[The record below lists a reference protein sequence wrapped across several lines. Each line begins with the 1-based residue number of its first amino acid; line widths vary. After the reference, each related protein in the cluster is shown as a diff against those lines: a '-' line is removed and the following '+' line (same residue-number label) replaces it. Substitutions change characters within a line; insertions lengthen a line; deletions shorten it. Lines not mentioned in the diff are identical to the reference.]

1 MHPGKGDGE
10 MPEKVKP
17 SFSENATRVLERRYL
32 LKDEKGS
39 PTETPEEMLWRVAR
53 AVAKAEERFDDEQ
66 SPEYWAERF
75 YEVMAQLDFLP
86 NSPTLMNVGTPA
98 GQLSACFVLPIG
110 DSMEEIFDALKYT
123 ALVHKSG
130 GGTGFNFS
138 TLRPYGDIVRS
149 TKGVAS
155 GPEATPLVLLTIS
168 PYGRSVK
175 KLNPV
180 PPPDLC
186 TRAVYLRASNISSM
200 LSPMGSTKHAES
212 CPAGVPAF
220 ISVGELGKKSSCAM
234 TS

>member
-53 AVAKAEERFDDEQ
+53 AVAKAEERFDDAQ
-66 SPEYWAERF
+66 SPEYWAEKF
-75 YEVMAQLDFLP
+75 YEVMAQLDFAQL
-86 NSPTLMNVGTPA
+86 STLMNA
-98 GQLSACFVLPIG
+98 EHLGQLSACFVLAIG

-155 GPEATPLVLLTIS
+155 GPYPLWS
-168 PYGRSVK
+168 
-175 KLNPV
+175 
-180 PPPDLC
+180 
-186 TRAVYLRASNISSM
+186 
-200 LSPMGSTKHAES
+200 
-212 CPAGVPAF
+212 F
-220 ISVGELGKKSSCAM
+220 
-234 TS
+234 